1 VNPRTDSVRTL
12 RGCIVLAKGND
23 RVHHDFPLSVFP
35 EILVR
40 RERLSENIFAK
51 SSVIL
56 DSTGTTSG
64 LMHNNLMMTCENRN
78 VILIYL
84 CLPEATRGLDE
95 KFGTFFQARVII
107 LEGKYT
113 SDQKSQKDIYF
124 YDFFFVKIINF
135 TRLIFYTYINEL
147 HKSSTKNINE

>member
-51 SSVIL
+51 SSVIS

-84 CLPEATRGLDE
+84 CLDE

-124 YDFFFVKIINF
+124 YDFF
-135 TRLIFYTYINEL
+135 L
-147 HKSSTKNINE
+147 